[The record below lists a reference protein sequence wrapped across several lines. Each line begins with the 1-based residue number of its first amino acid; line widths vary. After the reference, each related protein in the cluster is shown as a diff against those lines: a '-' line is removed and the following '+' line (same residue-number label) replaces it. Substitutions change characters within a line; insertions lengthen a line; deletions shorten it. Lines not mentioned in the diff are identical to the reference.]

1 MLARIQKRIEE
12 LKREESS
19 WQSQEGRSAGA
30 AIRIVREELARTRK
44 ELAFLEGLKKDLSGI
59 ETAFKQSPPEP
70 GREAAIARI
79 LLGE

>member
-44 ELAFLEGLKKDLSGI
+44 ELAFLESMEAELTLK
-59 ETAFKQSPPEP
+59 
-70 GREAAIARI
+70 
-79 LLGE
+79 LGQTI